1 MKEQIIKDIINII
14 KTSEFYN
21 KIQVVT
27 QNNGEQTETF
37 YFYDG
42 GIGHAILLKKESGE
56 IETIQETE
64 DITEESIIEKM
75 SGISS
80 DSKVIVAGN
89 SGDNLIT
96 VKV

>member
-1 MKEQIIKDIINII
+1 MKEQVIKDIINII

-42 GIGHAILLKKESGE
+42 GIGHAILLKRKR
-56 IETIQETE
+56 
-64 DITEESIIEKM
+64 
-75 SGISS
+75 
-80 DSKVIVAGN
+80 GN
-89 SGDNLIT
+89 
-96 VKV
+96 